1 MLKLSRQVDLGIL
14 LLTDLAGLKNGQTL
28 SLSNWA
34 QTKHLPYRFLT
45 KIALSLKQAKLITSK
60 EGRTGGYRLA
70 KGISQIS
77 LGEVIARLEGRTS
90 PVACLRG
97 EQCPAFPYC
106 RHKKVI
112 IGVSGLIDNYLSKV
126 TLKELC

>member
-1 MLKLSRQVDLGIL
+1 MFTLSRQVDYGIL
-14 LLTDLAGLKNGQTL
+14 FLTDLVKLKKDQTL
-28 SLSNWA
+28 SLSKWA
-34 QTKHLPYRFLT
+34 LANHLPYRFLT
-45 KIALSLKQAKLITSK
+45 KIALSLKQAKLVSAK

-70 KGISQIS
+70 RGIGKIS
-77 LGEVIARLEGRTS
+77 LGEVIGRLEGKTS

-126 TLKELC
+126 RLKDLC

>member
-14 LLTDLAGLKNGQTL
+14 LLTDLARLKSGETL
-28 SLSNWA
+28 SLSHWT
-34 QTKHLPYRFLT
+34 QSKGLPYRFLT
-45 KIALSLKQAKLITSK
+45 KIALTLKQAKLITAK

-70 KGISQIS
+70 RGIGKIS
-77 LGEVIARLEGRTS
+77 LGEVIGRLEGKTS

-126 TLKELC
+126 RLKDLC

>member
-14 LLTDLAGLKNGQTL
+14 LLTDLARLKTGKSL
-28 SLSNWA
+28 SLSTWA

-45 KIALSLKQAKLITSK
+45 KIAMTLKQAKLITSK

-70 KGISQIS
+70 KGINQIS
-77 LGEVIARLEGRTS
+77 LGEVIVRLEGKTS

-97 EQCPAFPYC
+97 EECVAFPYC

-112 IGVSGLIDNYLSKV
+112 IGVSGLIDNYLTKV
-126 TLKELC
+126 MLKDLC